1 VVVAVGGTLVTDT
14 LALTVLAVV
23 LGIAAAGSPDGAGA
37 VRALQPVLLLG
48 VLATV
53 TFLLLPRLSRAFFR
67 RDHISRAEKALFVLA
82 ALMLLATA
90 AELVGTDVILGA
102 FIAGVAMNEAL
113 AEREE
118 LKEHIEFVGRMLFLP
133 FFFIWTGTLLE
144 IEVLTG
150 STQAWLYAGALLAF
164 IVVGKLSASWIIG
177 AVNGYTVMDRLL
189 MTSLTMPQ
197 AAATLAVTLTA
208 RQAGLFEA
216 ELVDAVI
223 LVIFITCLLGPVLT
237 DRTGRRLVR
246 SAAETADDAAMH
258 EPVQHRDDD

>member
-1 VVVAVGGTLVTDT
+1 
-14 LALTVLAVV
+14 
-23 LGIAAAGSPDGAGA
+23 
-37 VRALQPVLLLG
+37 
-48 VLATV
+48 
-53 TFLLLPRLSRAFFR
+53 
-67 RDHISRAEKALFVLA
+67 
-82 ALMLLATA
+82 MLLATA
-90 AELVGTDVILGA
+90 AELIGTDVILGA

-164 IVVGKLSASWIIG
+164 ILVGKLSASWIIG
-177 AVNGYTVMDRLL
+177 AVSGYTVMDRLL

>member
-1 VVVAVGGTLVTDT
+1 
-14 LALTVLAVV
+14 
-23 LGIAAAGSPDGAGA
+23 
-37 VRALQPVLLLG
+37 
-48 VLATV
+48 
-53 TFLLLPRLSRAFFR
+53 
-67 RDHISRAEKALFVLA
+67 
-82 ALMLLATA
+82 
-90 AELVGTDVILGA
+90 
-102 FIAGVAMNEAL
+102 
-113 AEREE
+113 
-118 LKEHIEFVGRMLFLP
+118 
-133 FFFIWTGTLLE
+133 
-144 IEVLTG
+144 
-150 STQAWLYAGALLAF
+150 
-164 IVVGKLSASWIIG
+164 VVGKLSASWIIG

-246 SAAETADDAAMH
+246 SAAETADDPAMH